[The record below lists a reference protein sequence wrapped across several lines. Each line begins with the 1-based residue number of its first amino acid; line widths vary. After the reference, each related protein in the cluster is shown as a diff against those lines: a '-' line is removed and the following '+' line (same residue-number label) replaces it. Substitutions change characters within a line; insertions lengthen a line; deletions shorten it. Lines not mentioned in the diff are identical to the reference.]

1 MTRISPDILS
11 RAWLMLMV
19 LSGGSAVVAA
29 LVGSGL
35 DRRLAGTLI
44 ILLALFKARII
55 LSRLP
60 DIDTELALQIANMV
74 SLIRKEELRKS
85 PGVAETLDWAATL
98 TGLDIRHLRDEP
110 ETVHETLMCLPR
122 TNPA

>member
-55 LSRLP
+55 LSRYLGLSQAP
-60 DIDTELALQIANMV
+60 TWRRGFNLSLSLFCLMLLGLYLA
-74 SLIRKEELRKS
+74 S
-85 PGVAETLDWAATL
+85 GL
-98 TGLDIRHLRDEP
+98 T
-110 ETVHETLMCLPR
+110 
-122 TNPA
+122 A